1 MSSRCY
7 VNLTFEMNQPKHQG
21 QREAQNR
28 SVIWEAMQQAWRLRS
43 QRKQLHA
50 LNSIDLV
57 MRIKKFLLSTVV

>member
-1 MSSRCY
+1 MS
-7 VNLTFEMNQPKHQG
+7 QAQHQG

-28 SVIWEAMQQAWRLRS
+28 SVIWEAAQQAWPLRS

-57 MRIKKFLLSTVV
+57 MHIISFYFQQEFDFE